1 MLRAFM
7 RSKVHR
13 ATVTDS
19 NLHYV
24 GSITMSPEL
33 LARAR
38 IGVGEVVQVLDID
51 NGHRFETYTILG
63 ASGSNDICINGA
75 AARLVQPGDKV
86 IILTYAY
93 IADHEVVDH
102 DMTVVHVDEDNNVI
116 EDALVGL

>member
-33 LARAR
+33 LAASD
-38 IGVGEVVQVLDID
+38 IGLGEVVQVLDID
-51 NGHRFETYTILG
+51 NGNRFETYTILG
-63 ASGSNDICINGA
+63 APESNDICINGA
-75 AARLVQPGDKV
+75 AARLVQPGDKLIIFTLAYLAEHEIRNHTTTV
-86 IILTYAY
+86 I
-93 IADHEVVDH
+93 
-102 DMTVVHVDEDNNVI
+102 HVDEENNI
-116 EDALVGL
+116 LEDAFTGL